1 MLIKKIF
8 STAAARIINAAL
20 SLLILSINARE
31 LGAEAVGTIGLI
43 VLAIAIIQNI
53 NSLTGGAPV
62 VYFISRIPAANM
74 MIISYIWSICS
85 SIAGSGIL
93 YLFQSIP
100 EGYFIQVM
108 ILSLILS
115 LGQIHQMWLLGTERI
130 ALFNIISVLQFV
142 LTIGALCF
150 EIYIMKSASVDSYI
164 HALFIAYSA
173 VFVFGFA
180 ATIAQRGKAQLKG
193 LGNNLVEMLRYGF
206 LIQLAA
212 ISQLLNNRLSY
223 FIIRKYLGLNILGH
237 FDVGIKVSEGSLLPA
252 KSISMV
258 QYARISSTKDKTYA
272 RDLTISL
279 FKLSLIVALLTISLL
294 ICLPD
299 TFYGWVFG
307 KDFSH
312 IRRLMI
318 YLAPGILSMASGMIF
333 SHYFSGTGRPGYNT
347 AASAIGLIVIAI
359 AGFLMIPQMGIEGA
373 AIATSIS
380 YICSLMFQWLSF
392 IRLAKP
398 DYKSFLPNS
407 DDIRMIKE
415 FWRQLHKN
423 SKS

>member
-8 STAAARIINAAL
+8 STAAARIVNAAL

-85 SIAGSGIL
+85 SIAGSSIL
-93 YLFQSIP
+93 LLFQSIP

-108 ILSLILS
+108 TLSLILS

-173 VFVFGFA
+173 VFVLGFT
-180 ATIAQRGKAQLKG
+180 ATIAQKGKAQFKE

-272 RDLTISL
+272 RDLSISL

-299 TFYGWVFG
+299 TFYAWVFG

-318 YLAPGILSMASGMIF
+318 YLAPGILAMASGMIF
-333 SHYFSGTGRPGYNT
+333 SHYFSGTGRPGFNT

-359 AGFLMIPQMGIEGA
+359 AGFSMIPQMGIEGA

-398 DYKSFLPNS
+398 DYKSFLPNT

-415 FWRQLHKN
+415 FWWQLHKN
-423 SKS
+423 PKS